1 MDAAIAAG
9 FHVSAHGRRPVPVLS
24 DGQKREVL
32 RQQVRALVG
41 VHIGDI
47 GHIVPGTFEESH
59 RVVFP
64 PPEKVARSVQTHA
77 VRVRRVRPIERH
89 LACRRIPAVEPIQR
103 FAAPIVVRRE
113 RGDARLKQERRL
125 PLVVSHD
132 EHDER
137 LLAGR
142 TPGEPGQIHSARPRA
157 VFVLRE
163 NADRILPAALNQA
176 SGGIVSRHL
185 LHDAV
190 LLERPGH
197 TPRAMAVVPP
207 HAEDLDRVLRIAGTD
222 EHLDGV
228 AAIDARGGRVAFDFA
243 FECGV
248 RELPVGIGRLLVF
261 DHDWIE
267 SRRMRNGRLERR
279 DDEQQQHRHTAII
292 TSRDARSVDDGSPG
306 AGAAGARCQRSP
318 RRRHRRDR

>member
-1 MDAAIAAG
+1 MSSEANDPVVVEKNLAMRARDGVTLFADVYRPA
-9 FHVSAHGRRPVPVLS
+9 VPGRFPVLVIRS
-24 DGQKREVL
+24 RTEL
-32 RQQVRALVG
+32 PRQG
-41 VHIGDI
+41 
-47 GHIVPGTFEESH
+47 
-59 RVVFP
+59 
-64 PPEKVARSVQTHA
+64 
-77 VRVRRVRPIERH
+77 RVRRIIVPVDGSK
-89 LACRRIPAVEPIQR
+89 LAEASVPWSGRLARLLK
-103 FAAPIVVRRE
+103 AALVFVHVSPFRRE
-113 RGDARLKQERRL
+113 TPPALQERMTR
-125 PLVVSHD
+125 VC
-132 EHDER
+132 
-137 LLAGR
+137 AG
-142 TPGEPGQIHSARPRA
+142 
-157 VFVLRE
+157 LRKE
-163 NADRILPAALNQA
+163 GVKASFHEQVGDPADRILPAALNQA

-228 AAIDARGGRVAFDFA
+228 AAIDARGGRVAFDLA

-248 RELPVGIGRLLVF
+248 RELPVGVGRLLVF